1 MEAVIEMSSRP
12 MPANNSL
19 LPRLP
24 RKLVLSGSLLLVA
37 LLVMALT
44 LFASSALA
52 MVTEVEGHSYGV
64 TPRSVDLAAPNA
76 QAADD
81 FADPHGH
88 AVVQSSNV
96 YVIYWDPTKYDYHGD
111 WQHDID
117 GFLSNVG
124 TQSGSLSNVFAVDS
138 QYVDKSNH
146 RAGYSVTFRGAYTD
160 TDAYPT
166 ADCTAPAP
174 FVGYG
179 LITRTCLTDVEMQEE
194 LKSFIS
200 QHKLQTGMNAIFYML
215 TPPGITVCLDGGGST
230 GHCSDYAKSSKASYE
245 ASFCSYHNYINPDS
259 APEGDGSTILYAVV
273 PWIAGNLGDGES
285 SQENDAYPCQDGGW
299 DPAKN
304 GEEQEQ
310 TKPKTPQ
317 EEKIEEEA
325 FEKMDEAE
333 KEKEEEKK
341 RLDLAGPHQQE
352 PNQIG
357 LGPDGRYDTGLADL
371 IINQIAVEQQNVTT
385 DPLLDGWQGE
395 ATEKVGGV
403 TVSKSLEL
411 MDLCRNFFEL
421 TDGGAETVQ
430 ENTNAGTLFNQ
441 AINGGNY
448 YLNDTFN
455 LAARELNYPGVPC
468 LTGVNL
474 VPQFTAPNTVNV
486 NELVGFDGMESDI
499 TMDAGVSFSPT
510 GEQTPAYSTFT
521 WNFGDGTPSVSG
533 AAPGAPSVDSPG
545 VSPCAAPWEAPC
557 AASTYHSY
565 QYGGTYEVTLTVTDV
580 GGNTASVTE
589 PVTVVGP
596 QPPSSSGPGTTSKES
611 GSVTGSVTP
620 GPTGTVPSGTG
631 SSGTSAAGGG
641 SLAPSVTPAPVLTD
655 VVESTSLKKVKSSGL
670 AVHYT
675 VNEQVAGSVQ
685 VLLESAV
692 AKRLGIKGPVATGLA
707 KGSPSSI
714 VIGSAVLVATKAGQG
729 TIRIKFSSKTAAR
742 LARSHKLKLML
753 RLLARN
759 ASRQSPQT
767 TTVLSTVVLSG

>member
-1 MEAVIEMSSRP
+1 
-12 MPANNSL
+12 MPSNHSL
-19 LPRLP
+19 LARSP
-24 RKLVLSGSLLLVA
+24 RKLALSGSLVLVA

-64 TPRSVDLAAPNA
+64 TPRSIDLTAPNA

-81 FADPHGH
+81 FRDSHGH

-96 YVIYWDPTKYDYHGD
+96 YAIYWDPTKYDYHGD

-117 GFLSNVG
+117 GFLNDVG
-124 TQSGSLSNVFAVDS
+124 TESGSLSNVLAVDS
-138 QYVDKSNH
+138 QYVDKTNH
-146 RAGYSVTFRGAYTD
+146 RAGYSVIFRGAYTD

-166 ADCTAPAP
+166 ADCAAPAP

-179 LITRTCLTDVEMQEE
+179 SITRTCLTDAEIQTE

-215 TPPGITVCLDGGGST
+215 TPPGINVCLDGGGPT
-230 GHCSDYAKSSKASYE
+230 GHCSDYVKSSQASYE
-245 ASFCSYHNYINPDS
+245 ASFCSYHNFINPDS
-259 APEGDGSTILYAVV
+259 APEGDASTILYAVV
-273 PWIAGNLGDGES
+273 PWIAGNLGDDES

-304 GEEQEQ
+304 GEEQEH
-310 TKPKTPQ
+310 TKPKTAL
-317 EEKIEEEA
+317 EEKSEEEA

-333 KEKEEEKK
+333 KEKEEETK
-341 RLDLAGPHQQE
+341 RLDLTGPHQQE

-357 LGPDGRYDTGLADL
+357 LGPDGRHDTGLADL

-395 ATEKVGGV
+395 VTEEVSGV
-403 TVSKSLEL
+403 TVSKNLEL
-411 MDLCRNFFEL
+411 MDLCRNFFEVA
-421 TDGGAETVQ
+421 GGGTEAAQ

-441 AINGGNY
+441 MIDGGSY

-474 VPQFTAPNTVNV
+474 VPQFTAPNTVNT

-499 TMDAGVSFSPT
+499 TLDAGVSYSST
-510 GEQTPAYSTFT
+510 GEQKPAYSTFT
-521 WNFGDGTPSVSG
+521 WNFGDGTPPISG
-533 AAPGAPSVDSPG
+533 SAPGAPSVDSPG

-565 QYGGTYEVTLTVTDV
+565 QYGGTYNVTLTVTDV

-589 PVTVVGP
+589 PLTVDGP
-596 QPPSSSGPGTTSKES
+596 PAPPPTPTPTPTPTPSSTPSSAASSGAG
-611 GSVTGSVTP
+611 GSTGS
-620 GPTGTVPSGTG
+620 
-631 SSGTSAAGGG
+631 GGG
-641 SLAPSVTPAPVLTD
+641 SSQGQTGTSSSVPAPVVTAS
-655 VVESTSLKKVKSSGL
+655 VASTSLKKVKSSGL

-685 VLLESAV
+685 VLLESAT
-692 AKRLGIKGPVATGLA
+692 AKRLGIHGPLATGLA

-714 VIGSAVLVATKAGQG
+714 VIGTAVLVTTKAGQG
-729 TIRIKFSSKTAAR
+729 TIRVKFSSRTAEQMV
-742 LARSHKLKLML
+742 RSHKLKLTL
-753 RLLARN
+753 RLVVRN
-759 ASRQSPQT
+759 ASRQSPRT
-767 TTVLSTVVLSG
+767 TTVLSTVVLTS